1 MHMDVPEVT
10 DHAHAARHGSQ
21 KGMRANIII
30 AIIAIIVII
39 VLSLVQSFAKRCNNE
54 H

>member
-10 DHAHAARHGSQ
+10 YHAHAAIHGSQ
-21 KGMRANIII
+21 KGMRANNII

-39 VLSLVQSFAKRCNNE
+39 VLSLVHLIAIRCNNE
-54 H
+54 Q